1 MNAQKKTSNNLLSME
16 ALTWLSAVDYSN
28 RDKYTH
34 DQRMALID
42 AAAKMYPP
50 TREELL
56 MEQLDKLLNW

>member
-1 MNAQKKTSNNLLSME
+1 MNVQKKTSNLLSME
-16 ALTWLSAVDYSN
+16 ALTWLSSIDYGN

-50 TREELL
+50 TREESL
-56 MEQLDKLLNW
+56 MVQLDKLLNW

>member
-1 MNAQKKTSNNLLSME
+1 MNKSMQKTSNLLSME

-50 TREELL
+50 TREESL

>member
-1 MNAQKKTSNNLLSME
+1 MNTQKRTSNLLSME
-16 ALTWLSAVDYSN
+16 ALTWLSSVDYSN

-42 AAAKMYPP
+42 AATKMYPP
-50 TREELL
+50 TKEETL